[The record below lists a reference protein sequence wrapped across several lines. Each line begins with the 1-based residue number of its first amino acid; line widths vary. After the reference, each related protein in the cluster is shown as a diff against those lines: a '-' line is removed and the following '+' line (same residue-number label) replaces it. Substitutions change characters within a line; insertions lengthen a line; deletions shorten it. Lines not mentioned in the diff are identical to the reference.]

1 MGMSNAGYPKRGS
14 NFVLI
19 GLPGCGK
26 TTLGRRAAEQL
37 GLCFY
42 DTDQLIVKALGDS
55 PSFGDLLRHYC
66 DKETQLLIKLSRKAT
81 RSVIAT
87 GGSVLS
93 FDHNIPLLKRLGHIF
108 FIDRNPELLLA
119 SGSSRFTMKVDN
131 REPVNLDILKVE
143 SHMDL
148 NYADIADSRVENHG
162 GEDAGL
168 ASLISAIKALKRK

>member
-1 MGMSNAGYPKRGS
+1 MGMSDAGYPKRGS

-37 GLCFY
+37 GLRFY
-42 DTDQLIVKALGDS
+42 DTDQLIVEALGNS
-55 PSFGDLLRHYC
+55 LSFGALLFNYSG
-66 DKETQLLIKLSRKAT
+66 KETQLLVKLSKEAT

-93 FDHNIPLLKRLGHIF
+93 LDHNIPLLKRLGHIL

-119 SGSSRFTMKVDN
+119 SGSSRFTVKIDD
-131 REPVNLDILKVE
+131 REPVNLNVE

-148 NYADIADSRVENHG
+148 QYADIADSTVENHG
-162 GEDAGL
+162 DEDAGL
-168 ASLISAIKALKRK
+168 ANLVSAIKALEHE